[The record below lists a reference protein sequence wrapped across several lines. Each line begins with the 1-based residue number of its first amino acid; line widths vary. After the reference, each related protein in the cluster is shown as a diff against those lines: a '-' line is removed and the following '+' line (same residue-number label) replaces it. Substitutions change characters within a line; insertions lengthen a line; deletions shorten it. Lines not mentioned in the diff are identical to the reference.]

1 MVFLSPFV
9 QRQSDLLMN
18 ECYVDIYGHGKN
30 FQKSQKYAAMVH
42 RAPNTLTV
50 IDKKKH
56 GKKRRVISQAF
67 SDNTLK
73 SYEGVIL
80 EQVQNLCDALR
91 EGSDGKPVP
100 VGSWSPPKDTA
111 HLSMSPGLVLALA

>member
-1 MVFLSPFV
+1 LHN
-9 QRQSDLLMN
+9 RDGLLTN
-18 ECYVDIYGHGKN
+18 GKNIDVYGHGKN
-30 FQKSQKYAAMVH
+30 IQKSQKYAAMVH

-73 SYEGVIL
+73 SYESVIL
-80 EQVQNLCDALR
+80 EQVQHLCNALR
-91 EGSDGKPVP
+91 KGSDGQPVP
-100 VGSWSPPKDTA
+100 IHSWSPAKDIG
-111 HLSMSPGLVLALA
+111 HLSMLPDPTAFRFNG

>member
-1 MVFLSPFV
+1 MLTK
-9 QRQSDLLMN
+9 
-18 ECYVDIYGHGKN
+18 ECHIDIYGHGKN

-67 SDNTLK
+67 SDSTLK

-80 EQVQNLCDALR
+80 QQVQNLCNALR
-91 EGSDGKPVP
+91 EGIDGKSVQ
-100 VGSWSPPKDTA
+100 VGASSPPKDTA
-111 HLSMSPGLVLALA
+111 HLSMFQVLIWPILFYFSD

>member
-1 MVFLSPFV
+1 
-9 QRQSDLLMN
+9 
-18 ECYVDIYGHGKN
+18 
-30 FQKSQKYAAMVH
+30 MVH

-73 SYEGVIL
+73 SYESVIL
-80 EQVQNLCDALR
+80 EQVQHLCNALR
-91 EGSDGKPVP
+91 KGSDGQPVP
-100 VGSWSPPKDTA
+100 IHSWSPAKDVG
-111 HLSMSPGLVLALA
+111 HLSMLPHPTVFRFNG